1 MSHFLNREKFN
12 FWIPK
17 LITQSDEEVLL
28 IVPYIQTSDT
38 VFKALQKANRDHK
51 RIVIVYRENKLN
63 DKEKKKLLAL
73 ENVDLLHHPNI
84 HCKCYYNGDL
94 LIIGSMN
101 LYEYSEKNNREMG
114 TIFSDLY
121 EGEVEEKYNV
131 DFFQADEFHSIA
143 EPLEEIR
150 QIINGST
157 LEKKSKITLE
167 KGFKIN
173 CIQTEYERTLKNC
186 EVLNKHFGNKVFKP
200 IMQDDTGIEHLEFY
214 DILCSNYYDNID
226 LYFEDR
232 RLALIL
238 NINEKE
244 KKKLFELWKKD
255 YEEFRFKGFKHYWE
269 YHTKSIY
276 IYKDRKYK
284 FWQEN
289 ERDDEK
295 ILSAYEKG
303 LKKVFD
309 YYKKLKKEIF

>member
-17 LITQSDEEVLL
+17 LITKAEEEVLL
-28 IVPYIQTSDT
+28 IVPYIQTSNT
-38 VFKALQKANRDHK
+38 ILKALQKANNANK

-63 DKEKKKLLAL
+63 DAEKAKLFAL
-73 ENVDLLHHPNI
+73 ENLDLLHHPNI

-114 TIFSDLY
+114 AIFSDLE
-121 EGEVEEKYNV
+121 EGKIEEKYNV
-131 DFFQADEFHSIA
+131 DFFQTDVFSNIA

-157 LEKKSKITLE
+157 LEKKSKITIE

-173 CIQTEYERTLKNC
+173 CIISEFEKARKEC

-200 IMQDDTGIEHLEFY
+200 IIQEETGLEHLEFY
-214 DILCSNYYDNID
+214 ENVCTNFYDNID

-232 RLALIL
+232 RLALE
-238 NINEKE
+238 INLRAKE
-244 KKKLFELWKKD
+244 RKKIFELWKND
-255 YEEFRFKGFKHYWE
+255 YNEFRFKGFKHYWD

-284 FWQEN
+284 FWNEN
-289 ERDDEK
+289 ADNDTK
-295 ILSAYEKG
+295 ILGAYQKG
-303 LKKVFD
+303 LKKVFE
-309 YYKKLKKEIF
+309 YYQKLKKEI